1 MAEKF
6 DAEKALVTIKRF
18 IAGKLLQSGLDGYV
32 VGLSGGIDSSL
43 AAALAVEA
51 VGKSKVFGVL
61 MPYKTSSESAVKDAL
76 EVAETFGFEYRQID
90 ISPMI
95 DAYFKTIT
103 DSLHVRAGNKMARE
117 RMSIVFDVAHEMQ
130 RLVLGTSNRTEIA
143 LGYTTWYGDSACSI
157 NPIGQLYK
165 TEVRQLAKMIGLP
178 ESVINKPPSAD
189 LWAGQTDEGEIGV
202 TYNQMDTLLRLLVDD
217 GVKSMTR
224 LEENGF
230 NSPDISRV
238 VSLLN
243 RNVFKRRLPDIA
255 PLGRNSIPDNIQLED

>member
-6 DAEKALVTIKRF
+6 DAEKALVTIRRF
-18 IAGKLLQSGLDGYV
+18 ISGKLLQSGLDGYV
-32 VGLSGGIDSSL
+32 VGMSGGIDSSL

-51 VGKSKVFGVL
+51 VGKAKVFGVL
-61 MPYKTSSESAVKDAL
+61 MPYRTSSESAVKDAM
-76 EVAETFGFEYRQID
+76 EVVTKYGFEYKQID

-95 DAYFKTIT
+95 DAYFPKID
-103 DSLHVRAGNKMARE
+103 DSNRIRAGNKMARE
-117 RMSIVFDVAHEMQ
+117 RMSIVFDVAHQMQ

-165 TEVRQLAKMIGLP
+165 TEVRQLAKMLGLP

-189 LWAGQTDEGEIGV
+189 LWRGQTDEGEIGV
-202 TYNQMDTLLRLLVDD
+202 TYNQMDTLLKLLVDE
-217 GVKSMTR
+217 GVLSMNR

-230 NSPDISRV
+230 SSPDISRV

-243 RNVFKRRLPDIA
+243 RNSFKRRLPDIA
-255 PLGRNSIPDNIQLED
+255 PLGRDSVPDNIQLED